1 MKKFRKFLFLP
12 LLVLLAFTLSACG
25 NKGKQNVYQKVETS
39 KHIVWGVRADT
50 RLFGLT
56 NVKSGKIE
64 GFEMDLA
71 KALTKQ
77 MLKKVQPALLLL
89 LPTREFHYLRMVTWT
104 RFWQQ

>member
-12 LLVLLAFTLSACG
+12 LLVLRAFTLSACG

-64 GFEMDLA
+64 GFEMDL
-71 KALTKQ
+71 
-77 MLKKVQPALLLL
+77 L